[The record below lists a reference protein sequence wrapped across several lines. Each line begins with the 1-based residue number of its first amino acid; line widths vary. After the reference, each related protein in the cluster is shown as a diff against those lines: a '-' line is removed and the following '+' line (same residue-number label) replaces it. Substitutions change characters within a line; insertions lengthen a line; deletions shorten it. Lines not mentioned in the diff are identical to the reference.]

1 MLNTVKL
8 TREDLRQAKYEKA
21 ELERTLRLR
30 KQESDKMINDL
41 QQQLEEEK
49 VNQYH
54 HRSMLYLILTFPDKE
69 IARTSIGKSSCVT
82 RY

>member
-21 ELERTLRLR
+21 ELEKTLRLR
-30 KQESDKMINDL
+30 KHESDKMINDL

-49 VNQYH
+49 VNQYK
-54 HRSMLYLILTFPDKE
+54 SMLYLILTVQDKE
-69 IARTSIGKSSCVT
+69 IARTSIGKSNCVT

>member
-21 ELERTLRLR
+21 ELEKTLRLR

-49 VNQYH
+49 VNQYK
-54 HRSMLYLILTFPDKE
+54 SMLYLILTVQDKE
-69 IARTSIGKSSCVT
+69 IARTSIGKSNCVT